1 MNQGLRWT
9 EFCLLEVLGKNKP
22 TSPGLKE
29 VKWFAQAHLARKVER
44 SLEEAEVED
53 AGERKVTS
61 GLRTSVI
68 QEGSKI

>member
-1 MNQGLRWT
+1 M
-9 EFCLLEVLGKNKP
+9 
-22 TSPGLKE
+22 
-29 VKWFAQAHLARKVER
+29 ER